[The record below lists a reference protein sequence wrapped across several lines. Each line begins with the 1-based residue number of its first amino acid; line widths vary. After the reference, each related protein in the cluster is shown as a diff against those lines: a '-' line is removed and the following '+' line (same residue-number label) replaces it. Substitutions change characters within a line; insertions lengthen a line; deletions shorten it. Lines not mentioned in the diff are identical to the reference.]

1 MNNCSRGILRPAVG
15 YLSHV
20 AGLKHFQPPPNLSHI
35 SLPEK
40 PKLHFLEKV
49 PQLSGSTKP
58 PKMTKR
64 LTLMRG
70 PEQIHNQ
77 FIHKQYGIVALCGG
91 RLHSGHMELLRLTIN
106 RKMDTSKMFA
116 MWRVDPP
123 WQPLTRQGQGKRMG
137 GGKGAIDH
145 YVTPI
150 KAGRVI
156 VELGGRCEFK
166 QAYPFL
172 KEVADKLPFRAKV
185 TSHAEMEAE
194 RQKQLDDIKSNLNPY
209 NAEYV
214 IKNNMGG
221 VHDWISLYD
230 KEWFF
235 KYV

>member
-15 YLSHV
+15 YLSQV
-20 AGLKHFQPPPNLSHI
+20 AGLKHYQPPPNFSHI
-35 SLPEK
+35 KLPEK

-49 PQLSGSTKP
+49 PQLIGSTKP

-70 PEQIHNQ
+70 PELIHNQ
-77 FIHKQYGIVALCGG
+77 LIHKQYGIVALCGG
-91 RLHSGHMELLRLTIN
+91 RLHSGHMEMLRLTIN
-106 RKMDTSKMFA
+106 RKMDSSKMFA
-116 MWRVDPP
+116 AWRVDPP

-137 GGKGAIDH
+137 GGKGSIDH

-150 KAGRVI
+150 KAGRII
-156 VELGGRCEFK
+156 VELGGRCEFE

-185 TSHAEMEAE
+185 ISHAQMEAD
-194 RQKQLDDIKSNLNPY
+194 RQKELDNFNSNQNPY
-209 NAEYV
+209 TAEYV

-221 VHDWISLYD
+221 IHDWISHYD
-230 KEWFF
+230 KNWFF
-235 KYV
+235 KHV